1 MSSEEIVKE
10 VNLSAALNGYDEYF
24 HTKKYV
30 FNNNEYTIIKYDKEK
45 LKIMENHGKPY
56 FNVLSKFRSLVVRN
70 NKLIAIS

>member
-30 FNNNEYTIIKYDKEK
+30 FNNNQYS
-45 LKIMENHGKPY
+45 M
-56 FNVLSKFRSLVVRN
+56 
-70 NKLIAIS
+70 

>member
-45 LKIMENHGKPY
+45 LNSSQKMKRERKLEI
-56 FNVLSKFRSLVVRN
+56 
-70 NKLIAIS
+70 NKRDL